1 MVEDDVLINEI
12 FMSIQGEST
21 WAGLPCAFV
30 RLAGCPLR
38 CHYCDTSYA
47 FSGGERRTIHEVL
60 DCLADMKTMLVEI
73 TGGEPLIQP
82 NVHLLTAALLKDGYK
97 VLLETSGERDISVCD
112 SRIHRIVDIKTPNS
126 GAAGSFMESNY
137 GSLGMNDEVKF
148 VIVNREDFD
157 WAVKVVQQHSLLGR
171 VKSVHFS
178 PVVEQV
184 GSESVAGCCGLDPK
198 ELSNWILES
207 GEQVRLHLQL
217 HKHIWSPE
225 TRGV

>member
-21 WAGLPCAFV
+21 WVGLPCAFV

-47 FSGGERRTIHEVL
+47 FSGGERTTIEEVL
-60 DCLADMKTMLVEI
+60 NRLSDMKTMLVEI

-82 NVHLLTAALLKDGYK
+82 NVHLLAAALLEEGYK

-126 GAAGSFMESNY
+126 GAAGSFMESNFD
-137 GSLGMNDEVKF
+137 SLGRDDEVKF

-157 WAVKVVQQHSLLGR
+157 WAIEIVQEQSLPNR
-171 VKSVHFS
+171 VRAVHFS
-178 PVVEQV
+178 PVVDQV
-184 GSESVAGCCGLDPK
+184 GNDSVEGCCALDPK
-198 ELSNWILES
+198 ELSNWIIES
-207 GEQVRLHLQL
+207 GEQVRLHLQI